1 MKTPKSPH
9 PSTHGL
15 DRLERLLTHSGR
27 LRHSKRSTPSGD
39 EVALAL
45 AGWVRGVAEHAE
57 TLESELSELL
67 GHRVDPAELG
77 RLLWLEGRRMP
88 LEACGGNEPVPFTL
102 MQRMLYATKTTQP
115 VVWLLG
121 RMGRSGIDVYEQYT
135 NGTPPGETYVTFNDV
150 KGEWVPRDKG
160 VWQSLQYAS
169 PDDKSF
175 QLCIFWYGE
184 ETVTVT
190 SGNLKWESEPWRD
203 ESGKVVG
210 TKFCQSFEF
219 ANLSGKAVTVTISV
233 RGGKEE
239 TFIVRVDN
247 PNASDGDDSDLP
259 EPILVPPTPT
269 VPPHGPGPI
278 LIPNDFTA
286 LPGVDPGTHQQV
298 LDLFAR
304 FEARVE
310 RSIPRVVRETMT
322 PAQLSQNPG
331 GLDHLMRAAVAA
343 LETQ

>member
-1 MKTPKSPH
+1 MKTPKSH
-9 PSTHGL
+9 RPSTHGL
-15 DRLERLLTHSGR
+15 DSLERLLTYSGR
-27 LRHSKRSTPSGD
+27 LHHSRRSMTCGD
-39 EVALAL
+39 DVALAL

-67 GHRVDPAELG
+67 GRCVDPAELG
-77 RLLWLEGRRMP
+77 RFLWLEGPRIP
-88 LEACGGNEPVPFTL
+88 LGAHGGNEAVPFML
-102 MQRMLYATKTTQP
+102 MQRMLYATKPTQP

-121 RMGRSGIDVYEQYT
+121 RIGRSGIEVYEQYT
-135 NGTPPGETYVTFNDV
+135 NGTPPGETFDDV
-150 KGEWVPRDKG
+150 KGDWILRDKG

-190 SGNLKWESEPWRD
+190 SGNLMWESESWLD

-210 TKFCQSFEF
+210 KKFCQSFEF
-219 ANLSGKAVTVTISV
+219 ANLSGGVVTVTISV

-259 EPILVPPTPT
+259 EPILIPNTPQ

-278 LIPNDFTA
+278 LIPSDFTA
-286 LPGVDPGTHQQV
+286 LPGVDPVTHQQI

-310 RSIPRVVRETMT
+310 RSIPRVVRDTMS
-322 PAQLSQNPG
+322 PDQLSQNPG
-331 GLDHLMRAAVAA
+331 ALDHLMRAAAEA
-343 LETQ
+343 LETL

>member
-1 MKTPKSPH
+1 MKTPKLPH
-9 PSTHGL
+9 PSAHGL
-15 DRLERLLTHSGR
+15 DSLKRLLTYSGR
-27 LRHSKRSTPSGD
+27 LRRSKRSTPSGD

-67 GHRVDPAELG
+67 RRRVDAAELG
-77 RLLWLEGRRMP
+77 RLLWLEGPRMP
-88 LEACGGNEPVPFTL
+88 LGACGGNEAMPFPL
-102 MQRMLYATKTTQP
+102 MQRMLYATQTTQP

-121 RMGRSGIDVYEQYT
+121 RMGRSGIEVYEQYT
-135 NGTPPGETYVTFNDV
+135 DGTPSGETYVTFDDV
-150 KGEWVPRDKG
+150 KGEWVPRDNG
-160 VWQSLQYAS
+160 VWQSLPYAS
-169 PDDKSF
+169 ANDKSV

-184 ETVTVT
+184 EAVTVT
-190 SGNLKWESEPWRD
+190 SGNRKWESEPWRD
-203 ESGKVVG
+203 DSGKIVG

-219 ANLSGKAVTVTISV
+219 ANLSGKVVTVTIAV

-239 TFIVRVDN
+239 TFIVRIDN
-247 PNASDGDDSDLP
+247 PNASAGADPDLP
-259 EPILVPPTPT
+259 EPILNPPVPPG
-269 VPPHGPGPI
+269 PPQGPGPI
-278 LIPNDFTA
+278 VIPNDFTA
-286 LPGVDPGTHQQV
+286 LPGVDPTTHQQV

-322 PAQLSQNPG
+322 PMQLSQNPRAF
-331 GLDHLMRAAVAA
+331 DHLLRAAVEA